1 MGDFVSGSKASL
13 ATQAGKATRGLGSKE
28 AYDSDLIIARK
39 MELVK
44 EANRYNKAS
53 GNPLISFRDT
63 LDRAKAAQETKNE
76 KDLEALKNKLDEES
90 IAAKAAMAG
99 RVSGKVR
106 EEMARLDKESEAR
119 DEGQRSKLRKTFL
132 ESFEKNAEAN
142 GFLTTSDRVNYLLS
156 QEGKNG
162 LGSFKPTDFKD
173 ADFAKS
179 FNAYKT
185 AREAQAAREA
195 NQAIPAST
203 IEFRNRPIPSFPQDV
218 LEEATRTGRS
228 AERVISDREENAAKR
243 GAVSQ
248 GMTIPEINSQLSR
261 DYTAATGLQ
270 DFPKDVLEEAAR
282 RRVTAE
288 QVMQER
294 ANGIVPN
301 FAAMSNSMM
310 SSGDVYSRMRM
321 SAPRMSFPSAAQ
333 GSVPNFAIGEFSD
346 AITEAMRNGITSA
359 FPNGPSSSSVS
370 NSNVINIDGRTS
382 IQNAPDEAM
391 QGIISILFDKIPELK
406 KLGPTALNFKR

>member
-1 MGDFVSGSKASL
+1 M
-13 ATQAGKATRGLGSKE
+13 
-28 AYDSDLIIARK
+28 
-39 MELVK
+39 
-44 EANRYNKAS
+44 
-53 GNPLISFRDT
+53 
-63 LDRAKAAQETKNE
+63 
-76 KDLEALKNKLDEES
+76 
-90 IAAKAAMAG
+90 
-99 RVSGKVR
+99 
-106 EEMARLDKESEAR
+106 
-119 DEGQRSKLRKTFL
+119 
-132 ESFEKNAEAN
+132 
-142 GFLTTSDRVNYLLS
+142 
-156 QEGKNG
+156 
-162 LGSFKPTDFKD
+162 
-173 ADFAKS
+173 
-179 FNAYKT
+179 
-185 AREAQAAREA
+185 
-195 NQAIPAST
+195 
-203 IEFRNRPIPSFPQDV
+203 
-218 LEEATRTGRS
+218 EEATRTGRS

-359 FPNGPSSSSVS
+359 FPNGASSSSVS

-391 QGIISILFDKIPELK
+391 QGIIGILFDKIPELK
-406 KLGPTALNFKR
+406 KLGPAALNFKR